1 MNKSKIVWIAALL
14 NASALH
20 AQQTELKRM
29 AVISDVHL
37 MAPSLLVKDGKAF
50 QTYIDNDRKMLQ
62 ESPELLDSVSRRIIA
77 FCPQVVLIMGDLTKD
92 GEKISH
98 ELLINSYLAPLKAQG
113 IRVFVIPGN
122 HDVNNPHA
130 KIYDG
135 DSIRR
140 TTTVSPKDFAQL
152 YLDYGYGEALAQD
165 RYSLSYV
172 AQLDERTRLIAVDA
186 CRYEDNDFDNDI
198 CVTAGRIKP
207 QTMSFIKREAEK
219 AHKQGMQVMM
229 MMHHGIVSHFDWQ
242 DKIMKEYLVSH
253 WKREARQLA
262 GMGIKVCFTGHFHAQ
277 DISQKYGLTD
287 IETGSTVSYPHPY
300 RLIEVNPDKGTLQI
314 QSEHVTALT
323 SMQHSPETLQ
333 QKSERFAT
341 SALKSVMENMVPPK
355 VPAEVKTECAQ
366 VLGEAY
372 AMHLAGDEDPSTDFR
387 IRLKKAVRH
396 LRHYSW
402 KWAFIMGK
410 IGRHLS
416 TDTGV
421 ADNSTCIS
429 YKYSSKK

>member
-77 FCPQVVLIMGDLTKD
+77 FCPQVVLITGDLTKD

-140 TTTVSPKDFAQL
+140 TTTVSPKDFAQQ

-172 AQLDERTRLIAVDA
+172 A
-186 CRYEDNDFDNDI
+186 N
-198 CVTAGRIKP
+198 
-207 QTMSFIKREAEK
+207 
-219 AHKQGMQVMM
+219 
-229 MMHHGIVSHFDWQ
+229 W
-242 DKIMKEYLVSH
+242 
-253 WKREARQLA
+253 
-262 GMGIKVCFTGHFHAQ
+262 
-277 DISQKYGLTD
+277 
-287 IETGSTVSYPHPY
+287 
-300 RLIEVNPDKGTLQI
+300 
-314 QSEHVTALT
+314 
-323 SMQHSPETLQ
+323 
-333 QKSERFAT
+333 T
-341 SALKSVMENMVPPK
+341 SAHDS
-355 VPAEVKTECAQ
+355 
-366 VLGEAY
+366 
-372 AMHLAGDEDPSTDFR
+372 
-387 IRLKKAVRH
+387 
-396 LRHYSW
+396 
-402 KWAFIMGK
+402 
-410 IGRHLS
+410 
-416 TDTGV
+416 
-421 ADNSTCIS
+421 
-429 YKYSSKK
+429 